1 MSPPLEK
8 HRSIISN
15 AINNTR
21 VNGIPIQK
29 KASQGDVSGVLQEAW
44 QTTLDGM
51 LRLHGRRSPPIQDA
65 GASINRPS
73 HEEDHPSVN

>member
-29 KASQGDVSGVLQEAW
+29 KASQGDVSGVLKEAW

-51 LRLHGRRSPPIQDA
+51 LLL
-65 GASINRPS
+65 
-73 HEEDHPSVN
+73 